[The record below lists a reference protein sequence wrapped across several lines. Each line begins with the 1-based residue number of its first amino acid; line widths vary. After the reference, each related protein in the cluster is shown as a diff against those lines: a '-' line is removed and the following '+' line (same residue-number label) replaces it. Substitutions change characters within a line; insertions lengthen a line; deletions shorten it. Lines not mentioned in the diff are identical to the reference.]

1 MRVHGSERGNLYE
14 GKILLPM
21 LGLKID
27 VDTYWGMKNGVPCL
41 LKTLKEFNLKGTFF
55 LSIGPDNS
63 GRAALQLI
71 KNPLFLKK
79 MMRTNAAALYGWKTP
94 LYGTLLPAPMIA
106 LSFPEIVKEIITAGH
121 EVQFHAWDHR
131 RWQDELPHKS
141 EKWIKKWFAQGI
153 AGFEK
158 LTGYKPTAF
167 GAPSWLIDDRV
178 LAIINEYRFDYLSCT
193 RAKEPFIHEI
203 VNVLEIPSDLPCFE
217 EIDAQKGVAI
227 ISDLLKDGQTHV
239 LPVHAEVEGGIFNE
253 KFKKL
258 LKHALDM
265 DNSIVPLREIKS
277 KLPLQDIPVRKY
289 KMELLLGRHSACAV

>member
-1 MRVHGSERGNLYE
+1 MA
-14 GKILLPM
+14 M

-41 LKTLKEFNLKGTFF
+41 LEILKQFQIKGTFF

-79 MMRTNAAALYGWKTP
+79 MMRTNAIGLYGWKTA

-106 LSFPEIVKEIITAGH
+106 LSFPQIVNDIIAAGH

-141 EKWIKKWFAQGI
+141 ENWIREWFSKGI

-158 LTGYKPTAF
+158 LTGKKPTAF
-167 GAPSWLIDDRV
+167 RCSFVG
-178 LAIINEYRFDYLSCT
+178 Y
-193 RAKEPFIHEI
+193 
-203 VNVLEIPSDLPCFE
+203 
-217 EIDAQKGVAI
+217 
-227 ISDLLKDGQTHV
+227 
-239 LPVHAEVEGGIFNE
+239 
-253 KFKKL
+253 
-258 LKHALDM
+258 
-265 DNSIVPLREIKS
+265 
-277 KLPLQDIPVRKY
+277 
-289 KMELLLGRHSACAV
+289 